1 MGEAK
6 PEPPAALVCA
16 ILYKEA
22 SARDGALKALEA
34 DFGPVALRQEP
45 FPFTHSDYYAAE
57 MGTPLQKQIVLFRE
71 PVPQGFLAE
80 IKSLTNRREASL
92 ARLGRRRVNLDP
104 GLLLP
109 SRLVLATTKD
119 HAHRI
124 YLSRGIYAEVT
135 LLYRNGAF
143 TPLPWTYPDYR
154 ERAVLDFLAEC
165 RRWYLSRRAERQ
177 TEEA

>member
-6 PEPPAALVCA
+6 PEPPAALLCA
-16 ILYKEA
+16 ILYKDA
-22 SARDGALKALEA
+22 SVRDKALKVLEA
-34 DFGPVALRQEP
+34 DFGPVALRQDP

-57 MGTPLQKQIVLFRE
+57 MGEPLFKQIVLFRE

-80 IKSLTNRREASL
+80 VKCLTNLREEGF

-119 HAHRI
+119 HAHRV

-135 LLYRNGAF
+135 LLYRNGGF

-154 ERAVLDFLAEC
+154 EPAVLDFLQEC
-165 RRWYLSRRAERQ
+165 RRWYLSRRAEARPA
-177 TEEA
+177 EG